1 MMDVSLILPHKIY
14 CRHHEVEK
22 LSAEGLEGHFTLLP
36 AHIDYVSVL
45 VPGIMQLTLRDKEH
59 IFAVD
64 HGTLVKI
71 GASIQVSC
79 RNAIEGE
86 DIHKLTQVVEEKF
99 KEIDDME
106 KKARSALLGLEYG
119 VIRRF
124 SELGKE

>member
-1 MMDVSLILPHKIY
+1 MMEVTLVLPHKIY
-14 CRHHEVEK
+14 CQHNDVEK
-22 LSAEGLEGHFTLLP
+22 LRAEGLEGHFTLLP

-45 VPGIMQLTLRDKEH
+45 VPGIMQLTTGNQEH

-71 GASIQVSC
+71 GSAVRISC

-86 DIHKLTQVVEEKF
+86 DLTRLHQVVKEKF

-124 SELGKE
+124 AELGKE

>member
-1 MMDVSLILPHKIY
+1 MMEVSLILPHKIY
-14 CRHHEVEK
+14 CQHREVEK
-22 LSAEGLEGHFTLLP
+22 LKAEGLEGHFTLLP
-36 AHIDYVSVL
+36 AHIDYVAVL
-45 VPGIMQLTLRDKEH
+45 VPGIMQLTSGKQEH

-71 GASIQVSC
+71 GSSVRISC

-86 DIHKLTQVVEEKF
+86 DLTQLHRVVEEKF
-99 KEIDDME
+99 KEIDDLE

-124 SELGKE
+124 AELGKE

>member
-1 MMDVSLILPHKIY
+1 MMQVTLILPDKIGGQY
-14 CRHHEVEK
+14 QEISK
-22 LSAEGLEGHFTLLP
+22 LKAEGLEGHFTLLP

-45 VPGIMQLTLRDKEH
+45 VPGIMQLTSGNREY

-71 GASIQVSC
+71 GSSVRISS
-79 RNAIEGE
+79 RNAVEGV
-86 DIHKLTQVVEEKF
+86 DLSQLYRIVEEQF
-99 KEIDDME
+99 KEIDEME

-124 SELGKE
+124 AELGKE

>member
-1 MMDVSLILPHKIY
+1 MMEVTLILPHKIY
-14 CRHHEVEK
+14 CQHNEVEK

-36 AHIDYVSVL
+36 AHIDYISVL
-45 VPGIMQLTLRDKEH
+45 VPGIMQLTTGNREH

-71 GASIQVSC
+71 GSEVRISC
-79 RNAIEGE
+79 RNAVEGDDISQLSQIVE
-86 DIHKLTQVVEEKF
+86 DKF
-99 KEIDDME
+99 KEIDDLE

-124 SELGKE
+124 AELGKE

>member
-1 MMDVSLILPHKIY
+1 MMEVTLILPHRIY
-14 CRHHEVEK
+14 GQHSEVST
-22 LSAEGLEGHFTLLP
+22 LSAEGMEGHFTLLP

-45 VPGIMQLTLRDKEH
+45 VPGIMQLTAENKEH

-71 GASIQVSC
+71 GTSVQISC
-79 RNAIEGE
+79 RNAVEGE
-86 DIHKLTQVVEEKF
+86 DISKLSQVVEEKF

-124 SELGKE
+124 AEFGKE

>member
-1 MMDVSLILPHKIY
+1 MMEVTLILPNKIGGQY
-14 CRHHEVEK
+14 REVSK
-22 LSAEGLEGHFTLLP
+22 IKAEGLEGHFTLLP

-45 VPGIMQLTLRDKEH
+45 VPGIMQLTTGNREH

-71 GASIQVSC
+71 GSAVQISS
-79 RNAIEGE
+79 RNAVEGVN
-86 DIHKLTQVVEEKF
+86 ITQLHQVVEEKF

-124 SELGKE
+124 AEFGKE

>member
-1 MMDVSLILPHKIY
+1 MMQVTLILPDKIGAQ
-14 CRHHEVEK
+14 HHEVSK
-22 LSAEGLEGHFTLLP
+22 LKAEGLEGHFTLLP

-45 VPGIMQLTLRDKEH
+45 VPGIMQLTAENREH

-71 GASIQVSC
+71 GSSVRISC
-79 RNAIEGE
+79 RNAVEGI
-86 DIHKLTQVVEEKF
+86 DLSQLHQVVEEQF

-124 SELGKE
+124 AELGKE